1 MSDRRDDFLIEMYK
15 QMFMNINRHITII
28 WQSVSV
34 LVGAFALFSLVGNQV
49 ISLDLAASIMVL
61 LAGWLGAH
69 MFDANCWFN
78 RNMGIIANIERQFL
92 TEEDT
97 TNIHFY
103 FTKHR
108 PNKLISHLRIQLC
121 LGISLSILVL
131 VYHFII
137 RIVPCLGS
145 SCSNIEPAQET
156 PLLLHRLCGR
166 MVLGNKTR

>member
-78 RNMGIIANIERQFL
+78 RNMGDNS
-92 TEEDT
+92 
-97 TNIHFY
+97 
-103 FTKHR
+103 KH
-108 PNKLISHLRIQLC
+108 
-121 LGISLSILVL
+121 
-131 VYHFII
+131 
-137 RIVPCLGS
+137 
-145 SCSNIEPAQET
+145 
-156 PLLLHRLCGR
+156 
-166 MVLGNKTR
+166 